1 MSSERKPPDD
11 RELEDFL
18 AGKHPVGRAY
28 REVSEQ
34 QTAPRELDDAIL
46 KMARE
51 HVAPT
56 HDTVVPLRRRPR
68 WVQPVALAAT
78 LALSVGVL
86 MNIWRDPALRQQ
98 AAPIEQGGEEAL
110 APATST
116 TSQPESAATAEPQA
130 APIEQQPPADL
141 QAAPKPRAKAEVSP
155 APESRRAAEPFPATQ
170 AARPAGRERDESL
183 SDSVSPSAVSP
194 RAGAAMPT
202 PAPQA
207 PPPPPA
213 ASQAQSGGAASSRPD
228 IDPRLMERE
237 DPKSDSYSL
246 TPDAAAAR
254 TPAIEEQKRIQ
265 SDDARAMAKEKSAA
279 RKSMAA
285 DAAPEEAESANA
297 QERDAPETLIERARA
312 AVARGQSDEARR
324 LVAELRR
331 LHPDTPLPEDL
342 RAFAP
347 PAP

>member
-11 RELEDFL
+11 RELDDFL
-18 AGKHPVGRAY
+18 AGKHPVGRVY

-34 QTAPRELDDAIL
+34 ETAPRELDDAIL

-51 HVAPT
+51 HVAPS

-68 WVQPVALAAT
+68 WVQPIALAAT

-98 AAPIEQGGEEAL
+98 AAPMEQGADEVV
-110 APATST
+110 APPTSP
-116 TSQPESAATAEPQA
+116 TSQPESAAAAAPQP
-130 APIEQQPPADL
+130 APIEQEPPAEL
-141 QAAPKPRAKAEVSP
+141 QAAPKPRAKAELSP
-155 APESRRAAEPFPATQ
+155 APESRRAAEPFPATE

-194 RAGAAMPT
+194 RAGAAMAT
-202 PAPQA
+202 PAP

-213 ASQAQSGGAASSRPD
+213 AASPSQSGGAASSRPD

-237 DPKSDSYSL
+237 DPKFDFYSL
-246 TPDAAAAR
+246 TPDDAAAR
-254 TPAIEEQKRIQ
+254 NQAMEEKKRIQ
-265 SDDARAMAKEKSAA
+265 SDDARAMTKEKSAA
-279 RKSMAA
+279 RKPIAA
-285 DAAPEEAESANA
+285 DAAPAQAESASP
-297 QERDAPETLIERARA
+297 QERGAAETLIERARA
-312 AVARGQSDEARR
+312 AVARGESDEARR